1 MFAENVRSGNVPSSW
16 IIFKVKIDRKSNTED
31 KCELFQRCVE
41 LYGYSRCQLRH
52 PFFLFQVSFMRIFLH
67 FFDLL
72 RVSKY
77 FISVSWS
84 KFLESKERSFFF
96 QCQFNKI
103 FILYCR

>member
-67 FFDLL
+67 FLIFS

-77 FISVSWS
+77 FIFKLV
-84 KFLESKERSFFF
+84 KVFGFKGEE
-96 QCQFNKI
+96 
-103 FILYCR
+103 ILFSMSI